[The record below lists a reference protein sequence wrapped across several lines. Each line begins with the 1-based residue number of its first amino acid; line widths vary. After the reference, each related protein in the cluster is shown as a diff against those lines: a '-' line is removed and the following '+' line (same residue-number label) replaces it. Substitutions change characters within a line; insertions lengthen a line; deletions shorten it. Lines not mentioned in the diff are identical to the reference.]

1 MLFRSDYFH
10 IREMNALLGNIG
22 SNLKQIANALDI
34 SIIEADKDDY
44 SEKEYNGS
52 LQRIDGA

>member
-1 MLFRSDYFH
+1 MDYFH

-22 SNLKQIANALDI
+22 SNLKQIANVLDI

>member
-1 MLFRSDYFH
+1 MS
-10 IREMNALLGNIG
+10 MMWTTSTSGKNALLGNIG